1 MSVPPPE
8 LIADEESR
16 SQMQLDGYYYIS
28 RVLIPPLERIFNL
41 VGADVKQWFNEMRKP
56 IANEL
61 QTSPQKGGRTIIDSP
76 SKWNINEHFTS
87 TQCLSCGGPSESG
100 ERFWWFGSN
109 VL

>member
-1 MSVPPPE
+1 

-16 SQMQLDGYYYIS
+16 SQLQLDGYYYIS

-56 IANEL
+56 ITSDL
-61 QTSPQKGGRTIIDSP
+61 QMSPRKAGRTIIDSP
-76 SKWNINEHFTS
+76 SKLNIDEHFTS

-100 ERFWWFGSN
+100 EWLQWFD
-109 VL
+109 